1 MPRMPKRV
9 KFRKEMRRVRD
20 RKATKGNYVAFGDFG
35 LQALA
40 GCWMTARQL
49 EAGRVASQHFL
60 KRQGKI
66 IMRVFPDK
74 PISKKPHLEEAAG
87 NPNGHRQ
94 GGRRVL
100 GRAGPAR
107 HDDLRGRGRDRGHRQ
122 AGAGAGGDEDAG
134 ALPLRASARG
144 GVMNKA
150 PRHPGTKAGTLER
163 EQARTNAVKVEN
175 TDEGR

>member
-9 KFRKEMRRVRD
+9 KFRKEFRRVRA

-35 LQALA
+35 LQALS

-74 PISKKPHLEEAAG
+74 PISKKPLETRMGTGKADVEYWAARVRPG
-87 NPNGHRQ
+87 TMIFEVAGVTEDVAKRALVRVAMKMPVRCRFVR
-94 GGRRVL
+94 RRV
-100 GRAGPAR
+100 
-107 HDDLRGRGRDRGHRQ
+107 
-122 AGAGAGGDEDAG
+122 
-134 ALPLRASARG
+134 
-144 GVMNKA
+144 
-150 PRHPGTKAGTLER
+150 
-163 EQARTNAVKVEN
+163 AV
-175 TDEGR
+175 